1 MLTTFFRPSSVV
13 AAALKSTGAKEN
25 GVARGELDDA
35 SRQKAEARHW
45 AFYQLHGEPN
55 ADAQGPADFN

>member
-1 MLTTFFRPSSVV
+1 VV